1 LEVDRNPFM
10 LASYPLFVAVRRD
23 ATIIA
28 AK

>member
-10 LASYPLFVAVRRD
+10 LASYPLFVPVLRD
-23 ATIIA
+23 VAIIA